1 MFKLSPSILSA
12 DFSCLATEIER
23 VEKAGVEYL
32 HIDVMDGEFV
42 PNITI
47 GAPVVK
53 AIRKCSKLVFDVH
66 LMIIKPERHIEDFAK
81 AGADIITIHSEA
93 TDNLGAV
100 LEQIK
105 KLGVKPSVSVKPNT
119 PVETIFPYLEGL
131 DMVLIMTVEPG
142 FGGQSFIVQMHDKIK
157 KLRAEIDRRGL
168 QTEIEIDGGANLS
181 NIKEIIKS
189 GVDVVVAGSAI
200 FCAENPTEMVAKL
213 REEGLGN

>member
-1 MFKLSPSILSA
+1 MMFKLSPSILSA

-66 LMIIKPERHIEDFAK
+66 LMIIKPERHIDDFVK

-100 LEQIK
+100 LAQIK
-105 KLGVKPSVSVKPNT
+105 KAGVKPSVSVKPNT
-119 PVETIFPYLEGL
+119 PVETIFPYLEAL

-142 FGGQSFIVQMHDKIK
+142 FGGQSFIVEMYDKIK
-157 KLRAEIDRRGL
+157 KLRAEIDKRGL
-168 QTEIEIDGGANLS
+168 QTEIEIDGGANLG
-181 NIKEIIKS
+181 NINEIIKS

-200 FCAENPTEMVAKL
+200 FCSENPAETVAKL
-213 REEGLGN
+213 REIGTN